1 MIKTLFKAFLGFKFF
16 ELIIAIILIT
26 IAYNIFP
33 QPFHFIIQTL
43 RNIK

>member
-16 ELIIAIILIT
+16 ELIISIILIA
-26 IAYNIFP
+26 IAYNFFP
-33 QPFHFIIQTL
+33 QPFYFTIQIL